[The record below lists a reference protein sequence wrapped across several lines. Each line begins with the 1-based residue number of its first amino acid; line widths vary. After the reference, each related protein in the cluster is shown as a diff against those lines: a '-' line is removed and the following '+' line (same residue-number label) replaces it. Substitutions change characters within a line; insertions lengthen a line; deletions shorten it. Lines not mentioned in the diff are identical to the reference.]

1 MERPNTDDNRALP
14 PDPPPG
20 SDPDPTPRYPK
31 PAEANHDARPET
43 LANNTQVTP
52 LDDDKNIEEGIEVNE
67 T

>member
-1 MERPNTDDNRALP
+1 MERPNSDDHSALP

-31 PAEANHDARPET
+31 SPEENDDARR
-43 LANNTQVTP
+43 VTP
-52 LDDDKNIEEGIEVNE
+52 LDDDKHIEEGIEINE